1 MGSEQQPF
9 DLSLLEQM
17 SDKSFIKQVID
28 IYLQDASIDMVE
40 LKKAFTT
47 GDLETVYKKA
57 HKVKSST
64 GMLKANTLYNLLI
77 EIEKTAKA
85 GLDNNQLT
93 GLIEQAGHSF
103 NVLQAALLLHLQEIK
118 LVAWSACWR

>member
-28 IYLQDASIDMVE
+28 IYLQDASIDIVE
-40 LKKAFTT
+40 MKKAFTN
-47 GDLETVYKKA
+47 GDLETVYNKA

-85 GLDNNQLT
+85 GQDNRQLA
-93 GLIEQAGHSF
+93 GLIEQAILSF
-103 NVLQAALLLHLQEIK
+103 NLLQTALLLHLQEIK
-118 LVAWSACWR
+118 LVA

>member
-17 SDKSFIKQVID
+17 SDKSFIKQLID
-28 IYLQDASIDMVE
+28 IYLHDASIDMVE

-47 GDLETVYKKA
+47 GDLETVHKKA

-85 GLDNNQLT
+85 GLDNSQLT

-118 LVAWSACWR
+118 LVA